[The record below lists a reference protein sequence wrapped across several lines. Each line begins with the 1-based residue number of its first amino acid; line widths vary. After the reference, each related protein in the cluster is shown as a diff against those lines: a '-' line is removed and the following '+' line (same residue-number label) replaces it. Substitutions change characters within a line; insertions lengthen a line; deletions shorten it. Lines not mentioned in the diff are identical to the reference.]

1 MSATRGVTV
10 RNCALPGCARNI
22 ETLPGRPQRRYCCA
36 AHRAEARRVRV
47 QGLDAAAH
55 PGLAS
60 PPDADLPTMPD
71 TAPARPLSP
80 SFSAPPPLPGPGPS
94 KAARDE
100 TTSLLKR
107 RAVAMLGAF
116 GILAG
121 GGSWIASHAASVET
135 VPVASAPPENTSTV
149 DPVTWAAQASS
160 LLDSIDRQLDL
171 ISQTEQ
177 LWAETPMA
185 RVFNH
190 LPVEVQALLARKSTL
205 EQQRTVLRTQ
215 LAEYHTAGTVAED
228 LVTAQRQ
235 LSELERTLKSD
246 ASESAE
252 LRRQLE
258 EVRSQRDAK
267 LRELSMLNSGVQ
279 EAARTPLSDNADR
292 TASVVRGVA
301 DLTGDPERA
310 RRELSRRPHS
320 APGERWGS
328 GQRPEQGERSRPT
341 EGTKLREPNAVP
353 EQAPEQRVGGHGITP
368 AEPPPPA
375 SPPKIG
381 ERSEPQGPAEQ
392 VPPNGEAPPADQL
405 PPLTPEQ
412 KAAQDETRM
421 KLVAQATKLEADSR
435 AKQTAPA
442 AKPAVRPGA
451 EPGSR
456 PGAEAGSRPD
466 SEPAARPG
474 AEQEARPGKEAGAR
488 PEVEPGARPGT
499 EPGAE
504 LGARPEVQPGTSPGA
519 GPGAEPAVR
528 PGAEPGARPEVQP
541 ETGPGARPQPEP
553 EARPGGSSAPAGE
566 TRTEPNGKYTTKP
579 GEAPGKYQ
587 AGDAGASP
595 RKHSSDAAK
604 QEPKREKYR
613 TEKDDDESPSKYRS
627 SRPEDRSESR
637 RERSRDS
644 EDSDR
649 SSRSDSDDSGDSDGD
664 SGGDSDD

>member
-1 MSATRGVTV
+1 M
-10 RNCALPGCARNI
+10 RNCALPGCAQNI

-55 PGLAS
+55 PGLALLFD
-60 PPDADLPTMPD
+60 PAHPALDTDLPTMPD

-80 SFSAPPPLPGPGPS
+80 SFSAPPPLPGPGRGKGS
-94 KAARDE
+94 RDE

-135 VPVASAPPENTSTV
+135 MPVASAPPEHTATV
-149 DPVTWAAQASS
+149 SPVIWAAQASS

-246 ASESAE
+246 ASESTE

-258 EVRSQRDAK
+258 QVRSQRDAK

-328 GQRPEQGERSRPT
+328 GQRQEQGERSRPAP
-341 EGTKLREPNAVP
+341 GAKLNEPNAVP
-353 EQAPEQRVGGHGITP
+353 EQAPEPRVGEHGVTP

-392 VPPNGEAPPADQL
+392 VPPNGEAPPIDQL

-421 KLVAQATKLEADSR
+421 KLVAQATKLEEDSR
-435 AKQTAPA
+435 AKQNAPA
-442 AKPAVRPGA
+442 AKPGTQPAVRPGA

-456 PGAEAGSRPD
+456 PGSRPD
-466 SEPAARPG
+466 AEPAARPG
-474 AEQEARPGKEAGAR
+474 AEQEARPG
-488 PEVEPGARPGT
+488 
-499 EPGAE
+499 
-504 LGARPEVQPGTSPGA
+504 
-519 GPGAEPAVR
+519 
-528 PGAEPGARPEVQP
+528 AEPGARPEVQP
-541 ETGPGARPQPEP
+541 GARPGAEPGARPQAEP

-613 TEKDDDESPSKYRS
+613 TEKDDGDESPSKYRS
-627 SRPEDRSESR
+627 SRSEDRSESR

-644 EDSDR
+644 DDSDR
-649 SSRSDSDDSGDSDGD
+649 SSRSDSDDSGDSGD
-664 SGGDSDD
+664 SGDSDSDSDD